1 MRTIVQI
8 DGLQSAISDMMKEY
22 GDECTRA
29 VREIVP
35 EVAKDTVKE
44 LKKKKSFATKSHATG
59 KYAKA
64 WKTDVVETR
73 ISSKARIYNSTEY
86 QLTHL
91 LEFGHAKRGGGR
103 VPAYEH
109 IGPQE
114 EWANEEVVRRLEE
127 RLKG

>member
-1 MRTIVQI
+1 MKTTVEIS
-8 DGLQSAISDMMKEY
+8 GFQSALKDLLKEY

-29 VREIVP
+29 VREVVP
-35 EVAKDTVKE
+35 EVAKDTVKQ
-44 LKKKKSFATKSHATG
+44 LKAKKTFAPGRKPTG
-59 KYAKA
+59 AYAKD
-64 WKTDVVETR
+64 WKSTTEETR
-73 ISSKARIYNSTEY
+73 TSMHARIYNNSHY

-109 IGPQE
+109 IGPVE
-114 EWANEEVVRRLEE
+114 EWANKEVVSRVEE